1 MRLKHAVE
9 GSSTTLVVLAERH
22 VAGSAADMVLRLR
35 RERTAWE
42 GLLGGID
49 LQVEVVKDRTHRA
62 DGKAAGRAA

>member
-1 MRLKHAVE
+1 
-9 GSSTTLVVLAERH
+9 
-22 VAGSAADMVLRLR
+22 MVLRLQ

-49 LQVEVVKDRTHRA
+49 LQVEVAKDKAHRA